1 MNLSAAQTIKI
12 IEGCMANERQAQESL
27 YKLCYADMLRVCI
40 RYLKTDE
47 LAKEALNMGFLK
59 VFQHIN
65 AYQANK
71 GEPGAWIRTIMVRT
85 CIDLR
90 RKELKFAADSTT
102 EKEIADQ
109 VSIEPEIME
118 KLYAEDLLSLIRKL
132 PDATQMV
139 FNLYVIDGYSH
150 KEISEQLAI
159 TESTSRWH
167 LSEGK
172 KQLRSILEPPKAKN
186 HPTEN
191 QNQRK

>member
-1 MNLSAAQTIKI
+1 MNLSAAQITKI
-12 IEGCMANERQAQESL
+12 IEGCIANERQAQESL
-27 YKLCYADMLRVCI
+27 YKLFYADMLRVCI

-47 LAKEALNMGFLK
+47 LAKEGLNMGFLK

-65 AYQANK
+65 TYQGHK

-90 RKELKFAADSTT
+90 RKELKFTAEAAGT
-102 EKEIADQ
+102 EIAEQ
-109 VSIEPEIME
+109 VSISPEILE
-118 KLYAEDLLSLIRKL
+118 KLYAEDLLSQIRKL

-150 KEISEQLAI
+150 KEIGEQLSI

-167 LSEGK
+167 LSESK
-172 KQLRSILEPPKAKN
+172 KQLRALLEPSKAEN
-186 HPTEN
+186 YPTEN
-191 QNQRK
+191 QKQRK

>member
-12 IEGCMANERQAQESL
+12 IEGCIANERQAQESL
-27 YKLCYADMLRVCI
+27 YKLFYADMLRVCI

-65 AYQANK
+65 TYQGHK

-90 RKELKFAADSTT
+90 RKELKFTSDVSAET
-102 EKEIADQ
+102 ESADQ
-109 VSIEPEIME
+109 VSIAPGVLE

-139 FNLYVIDGYSH
+139 FNLYVVDGYSH

-159 TESTSRWH
+159 SESTSRWH

-172 KQLRSILEPPKAKN
+172 KQLRSLLEPPKA
-186 HPTEN
+186 EN
-191 QNQRK
+191 YPAQNQKQRK

>member
-12 IEGCMANERQAQESL
+12 IEGCIANERQAQENL
-27 YKLCYADMLRVCI
+27 YKSFYADMLRVCI

-47 LAKEALNMGFLK
+47 LAREGLNMGFLK

-65 AYQANK
+65 TYQGHK

-90 RKELKFAADSTT
+90 RKELKFTTDAAGT
-102 EKEIADQ
+102 EVAEQ
-109 VSIEPEIME
+109 VSISPEILE
-118 KLYAEDLLSLIRKL
+118 KLYAEDLLSLTRKL

-150 KEISEQLAI
+150 KEIGEQLTI

-172 KQLRSILEPPKAKN
+172 RQLRLLLEPSKAEN
-186 HPTEN
+186 YPTEN
-191 QNQRK
+191 QKPKK